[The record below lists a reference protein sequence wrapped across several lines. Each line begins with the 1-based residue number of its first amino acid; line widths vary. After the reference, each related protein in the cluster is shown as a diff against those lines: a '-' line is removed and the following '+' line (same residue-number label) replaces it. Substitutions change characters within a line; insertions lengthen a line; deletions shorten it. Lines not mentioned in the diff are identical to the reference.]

1 MYNKTKDKSK
11 EKMVKLDAVVVFCGS
26 SEGTKPIYM
35 QEAEKMGALL
45 AQNKIKLIYGA
56 GGKGLMGAV
65 AKGAIENDGYVIGAT
80 IRSLYEMEKADLVE
94 TAIHKFEVWDKM
106 SSRKISMT
114 RQTDAICVLPGGLGT
129 MDELFELLVLRQIG
143 ISNKPIVVVNTD
155 GFYNPLINM
164 LKEMVKMGFVKPHQ
178 IELLTVVSTVDE
190 VLPTIRKE
198 LEEIE
203 KGQK

>member
-1 MYNKTKDKSK
+1 
-11 EKMVKLDAVVVFCGS
+11 MVKLDAVVVFCGS
-26 SEGTKPIYM
+26 SPGTKPIYM
-35 QEAEKMGALL
+35 EQAEKMGALL
-45 AQNKIKLIYGA
+45 AQNNIKLVYGA

-65 AKGAIENDGYVIGAT
+65 AKGAIENEGYVIGAT

-106 SSRKISMT
+106 SSRKVSMT

-143 ISNKPIVVVNTD
+143 ISNKPIIVVNID
-155 GFYNPLINM
+155 GFYDPLIHM
-164 LKEMVKMGFVKPHQ
+164 LKEMVNKEFVKPYQ
-178 IELLTVVSTVDE
+178 LDLLTVVDTVDE
-190 VLPTIRKE
+190 VLPTIRRE

-203 KGQK
+203 KGQNKGCA